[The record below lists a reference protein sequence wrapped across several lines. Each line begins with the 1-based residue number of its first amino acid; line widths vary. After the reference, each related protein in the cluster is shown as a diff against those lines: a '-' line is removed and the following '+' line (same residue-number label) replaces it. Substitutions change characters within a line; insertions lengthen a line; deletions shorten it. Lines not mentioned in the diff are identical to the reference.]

1 MTLKELA
8 NKLNTSKKT
17 LKQLCV
23 FKDEQNISF
32 EEELNARKSWAKR
45 KNQKQ
50 IPIKNRTL
58 LNQNISDL
66 IYTSKKTNKARKKLY
81 NNRDYKEAK
90 TLEAVMVL
98 YCNGFTN
105 KQIAREMSTNKK
117 YKDIANLS
125 VSEINQI
132 LVSHGH
138 RANKI
143 IDKKHSWNKTVS

>member
-8 NKLNTSKKT
+8 DELHTSKKT

-23 FKDEQNISF
+23 LKDEQNISF
-32 EEELNARKSWAKR
+32 EEKAKAKETWFRYKTRK
-45 KNQKQ
+45 QM
-50 IPIKNRTL
+50 PIKDRIDFEQKNVTFVPA
-58 LNQNISDL
+58 
-66 IYTSKKTNKARKKLY
+66 SKKAKTLHNKFY
-81 NNRDYKEAK
+81 DSYDYKEAK
-90 TLEAVMVL
+90 TLETVIVL
-98 YCNGFTN
+98 YCNGLTN
-105 KQIAREMSTNKK
+105 EQIAREIEINKK

-125 VSEINQI
+125 ASEINQI